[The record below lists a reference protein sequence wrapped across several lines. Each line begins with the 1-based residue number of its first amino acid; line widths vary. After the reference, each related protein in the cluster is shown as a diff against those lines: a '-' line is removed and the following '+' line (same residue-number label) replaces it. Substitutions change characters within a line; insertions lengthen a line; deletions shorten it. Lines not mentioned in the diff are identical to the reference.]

1 MTHLDFDTF
10 YARVCQATGI
20 DSQSELA
27 DKLRVHRSAITQAKK
42 KKSVPEKWILR
53 LSRMYAIDADWLMTG
68 RKLGGRQS
76 CIENAPEFHRIP
88 KVAARLSAGG
98 GSLEVEDNIE
108 FYQAFRLD
116 WLRRKGNPEM
126 MALLDVVGNSME
138 PEIKEGDTVLV
149 DESQNQIIQYAVFAV
164 GVEDSI
170 MVKRL
175 EQQPGKIRLLSD
187 NRDYSPI
194 EVRGDELHSF
204 RIIGRVVWVGREL
217 CS

>member
-10 YARVCQATGI
+10 YSRVRQATGI
-20 DSQSELA
+20 NSQAELA
-27 DKLRVHRSAITQAKK
+27 EKLGVHRSAITQAKK
-42 KKSVPEKWILR
+42 KQSVPEKWILR
-53 LSRMYAIDADWLMTG
+53 LSRMYIIDADWLVTG
-68 RKLGGRQS
+68 RKLGRANS
-76 CIENAPEFHRIP
+76 IENAPEFQRIP
-88 KVAARLSAGG
+88 KVAATLSAGG

-116 WLRRKGNPEM
+116 WLRRKGNPET

-149 DESQNQIIQYAVFAV
+149 DESQNRIIQYAVFAV

-170 MVKRL
+170 MIKRI

-194 EVRGDELHSF
+194 EIRGDEFHSF
-204 RIIGRVVWVGREL
+204 RIIGRIVWVGREL
-217 CS
+217 V